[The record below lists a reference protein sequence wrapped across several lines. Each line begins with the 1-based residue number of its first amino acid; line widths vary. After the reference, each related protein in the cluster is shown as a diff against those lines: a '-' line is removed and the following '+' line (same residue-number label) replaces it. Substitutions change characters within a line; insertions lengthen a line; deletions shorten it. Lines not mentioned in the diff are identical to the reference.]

1 MRQSTQRGFT
11 LIELAM
17 VLVIIG
23 LLVGG
28 VLKGR
33 ELIDSARLRNII
45 GDFDGIAAAV
55 QVYRERYRALPGD
68 DPGATE
74 SRGWAA
80 LACNGSGCDGLI
92 GSAGQ
97 TPFGAEGETLN
108 AWRGLRYAQ
117 LLTGDPAA
125 TGATAL
131 PEHAG
136 GGRIGIG
143 RGLFGWGSA
152 QHSVCLDNLP
162 GKLAA
167 ALDLQ
172 LDDGRN
178 HSGSVR
184 AAGTTAAIQPDS
196 QPYSENG
203 TAYVL
208 CRLL

>member
-1 MRQSTQRGFT
+1 MHNRKQRGFT

-23 LLVGG
+23 LLLGG

-33 ELIDSARLRNII
+33 ELIDSARLRNIA
-45 GDFDGIAAAV
+45 GDLDGIATAV

-68 DPGATE
+68 DPGAGE
-74 SRGWAA
+74 GRGWAA
-80 LACNGSGCDGLI
+80 LACDGGCDGLI
-92 GSAGQ
+92 GAAGSD
-97 TPFGAEGETLN
+97 PFSAEGEGVN

-117 LLTGDPAA
+117 LLTGDPAS
-125 TGATAL
+125 TGLPAL

-136 GGRIGIG
+136 GGRIGLG
-143 RGLFGWGSA
+143 RGLFGWGVA

-162 GKLAA
+162 GKMAS

-178 HSGSVR
+178 DSGSIR
-184 AAGTTAAIQPDS
+184 AASASAASQPE
-196 QPYSENG
+196 QKPYSETG
-203 TAYVL
+203 SSYVL